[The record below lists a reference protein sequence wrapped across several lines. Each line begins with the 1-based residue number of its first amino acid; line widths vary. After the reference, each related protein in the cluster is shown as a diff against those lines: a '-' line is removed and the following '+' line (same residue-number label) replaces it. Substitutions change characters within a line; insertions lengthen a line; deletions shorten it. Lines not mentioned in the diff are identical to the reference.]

1 MDTNRTN
8 KREVKLR
15 RNNEFEYEGSL
26 NFLTS
31 RNSSSSNNTRGVLRH
46 SSSYSEAP
54 SVVTYNS
61 LEGTAI
67 NLWSNID
74 FLPSD
79 LSSNQQ
85 LGSFNPSNSLSYCI
99 PIPEGSRSLGQNQNT
114 LSGSPSIDSELCY
127 GIGGRSHSSTRFD
140 FLDLNSILSV
150 SPTVSVDT

>member
-1 MDTNRTN
+1 M
-8 KREVKLR
+8 
-15 RNNEFEYEGSL
+15 
-26 NFLTS
+26 
-31 RNSSSSNNTRGVLRH
+31 
-46 SSSYSEAP
+46 
-54 SVVTYNS
+54 VTYNN
-61 LEGTAI
+61 LEGTAK
-67 NLWSNID
+67 NFWSNIN

-99 PIPEGSRSLGQNQNT
+99 PILEGSRSLGQNQNT

-140 FLDLNSILSV
+140 FLDVNSILSV